1 MNIKDANII
10 ITGAA
15 SGFGRE
21 ISISLGSEGAN
32 IFAID
37 IDEDSLQSL
46 KETNKNINVP
56 NTKSLWKIEGNSKL
70 TPSSPIILSWINDLP
85 LLS

>member
-46 KETNKNINVP
+46 KETNKNI
-56 NTKSLWKIEGNSKL
+56 SQYL
-70 TPSSPIILSWINDLP
+70 TN
-85 LLS
+85 LLQLLFYKKRFSNEK